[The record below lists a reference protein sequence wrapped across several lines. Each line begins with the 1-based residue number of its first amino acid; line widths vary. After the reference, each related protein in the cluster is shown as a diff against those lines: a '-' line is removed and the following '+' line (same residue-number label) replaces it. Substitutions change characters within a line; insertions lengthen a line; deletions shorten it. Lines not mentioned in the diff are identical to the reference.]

1 MINIKRFLT
10 VCFLSILL
18 SCTSQAR
25 YVGDVY
31 ILNVCITPIT
41 VTSYNDTGRYLDF
54 IGQRGIVLMPGE
66 KRAWLTF
73 NMSNVYVRSDVSN
86 FFIDNGQDNF
96 RVNFSNGYREKTF
109 TARQVILLLKDV
121 TTQEDQQ
128 RGRMVY
134 EIRNNSMCPD

>member
-54 IGQRGIVLMPGE
+54 IGQRVIALTPGE

-73 NMSNVYVRSDVSN
+73 NMSNMHVKSDVSN
-86 FFIDNGQDNF
+86 YFIDNGRDNF
-96 RVNFSNGYREKTF
+96 RVKFSNGYRDKTLNG
-109 TARQVILLLKDV
+109 REVISLLKNV
-121 TTQEDQQ
+121 KTQKEQQ
-128 RGRMVY
+128 RGKMVY
-134 EIRNNSMCPD
+134 EISDNSICPD